1 MTFVRRIAGVAAL
14 GLTMLIGA
22 GVTAPAQAGYMVT
35 LTQQDIGG
43 VNTVV
48 ATGSGP
54 IDLTGLSFTHVATAV
69 SALIN
74 PQAGLLWTGVIRTG
88 PMDFTEFNIYTGIA
102 GPTSFGSGNATET
115 DSDSGDVTGI
125 SGSFGQLFV
134 PNGYSSDDPLS
145 NTSTYFNKTF
155 SSLGVTPGTY
165 EWTWG
170 TGPNQNFTLD
180 IEAVA
185 APEPSSLALLG
196 DGLGLLGLVS
206 AMTFRRRSSG

>member
-1 MTFVRRIAGVAAL
+1 MTFVRRIAGVVAL

-22 GVTAPAQAGYMVT
+22 GVSAPAQAGYMVT

-43 VNTVV
+43 VNSVV
-48 ATGSGP
+48 ATGSGA

-74 PQAGLLWTGVIRTG
+74 PQVGLLWTGVIRTG
-88 PMDFTEFNIYTGIA
+88 PIDFTEFNIYSGVT
-102 GPTSFGSGNATET
+102 GPTSFGSGNVTET

-134 PNGYSSDDPLS
+134 PNGYSSDDPLL
-145 NTSTYFNKTF
+145 NTSTYFNETF
-155 SSLGVTPGTY
+155 SSLGVTPGAY

-170 TGPNQNFTLD
+170 TGADQNFTLD
-180 IEAVA
+180 VVA
-185 APEPSSLALLG
+185 ATPEPSSLALVCG
-196 DGLGLLGLVS
+196 GLGLLGFVS